1 MGTLCSESKITAK
14 KKSIKNEIF
23 KKYTYH
29 MMQQSHYC
37 AFIPE
42 KPMYTI
48 HMHTQGEATLTLA
61 IHLSYLEA
69 INQSN

>member
-1 MGTLCSESKITAK
+1 MI
-14 KKSIKNEIF
+14 
-23 KKYTYH
+23 
-29 MMQQSHYC
+29 QQSHSW

-61 IHLSYLEA
+61 VHLSYLEA
-69 INQSN
+69 INHSNWTESEWLPSRMAQW